1 MLDGEIVGVLV
12 RSEEREVV
20 AETVEVRLT
29 VIDRVLVGDPVDVL
43 DCAMLRV
50 GDLLIN
56 GVLVTKGVR
65 VAVLLS
71 LELRELVVEAVCVF
85 D

>member
-12 RSEEREVV
+12 RSEKREAV

-29 VIDRVLVGDPVDVL
+29 VIDCVLVGDPVDVL

>member
-1 MLDGEIVGVLV
+1 VLDGEIVGVLV
-12 RSEEREVV
+12 RSEKREAV

-29 VIDRVLVGDPVDVL
+29 VIDCVLVGDPVDVL

>member
-12 RSEEREVV
+12 RSEEREAV

-29 VIDRVLVGDPVDVL
+29 VLDRVFVGDPVDVL

-71 LELRELVVEAVCVF
+71 LELRELFVEAVCVF